1 MIPFEGQKSLG
12 PPHLLSR
19 KDLIW
24 VILRLQFEG
33 WQSALQLDPALK
45 PDQDEPY
52 MNGRLYQGMVRVRTA
67 MGLTNIFIMEKPGVR
82 PHPEPALPEGEPDV
96 IVLFAE
102 FGANE
107 PHAVIECK
115 RVDPL
120 ENPKQLR
127 GEYVRSGMDRFIK
140 GLYGP
145 GHDIDFMVAYLLS
158 GDEPAT
164 LKDINIY
171 LQNVSRLA
179 DSLHATRNL
188 NNIGFVAYS
197 DHVSTVDER
206 QFRLLH
212 SFLVFPV
219 NKP

>member
-1 MIPFEGQKSLG
+1 MIPFEGQDSLG

-19 KDLIW
+19 QDLIR

-33 WQSALQLDPALK
+33 WQSALQLDPVLK

-82 PHPEPALPEGEPDV
+82 QHPEPPLPDGEPDV

-127 GEYVRSGMDRFIK
+127 GKYVRCGMDRFIK

-145 GHDIDFMVAYLLS
+145 GHDIDFMVAYILS
-158 GDEPAT
+158 GNELAAVT
-164 LKDINIY
+164 DINTYIK
-171 LQNVSRLA
+171 NVSRSI
-179 DSLHATRNL
+179 DSLRVTKNFDSV
-188 NNIGFVAYS
+188 GFVAYS
-197 DHVSTVDER
+197 DHVRKVDKCS
-206 QFRLLH
+206 FRLLH

-219 NKP
+219 TNA

>member
-12 PPHLLSR
+12 PPRLLSR
-19 KDLIW
+19 KDLIR

-33 WQSALQLDPALK
+33 WKSALQLDPALK

-82 PHPEPALPEGEPDV
+82 PNPGPALPEGEPDV

-107 PHAVIECK
+107 PHAIIECK

-145 GHDIDFMVAYLLS
+145 GHNIDFMVAYLLG
-158 GDEPAT
+158 GDEPAA
-164 LKDINIY
+164 LKDVNIY
-171 LQNVSRLA
+171 LQNVSRTS
-179 DSLHATRNL
+179 DSLQVTTNL

-197 DHVSTVDER
+197 DHVRTVDER
-206 QFRLLH
+206 HFRLLH
-212 SFLVFPV
+212 SFLIFPV
-219 NKP
+219 DKP